1 MGRITGSI
9 RDAATGDK
17 VQARVQVLDPTGLP
31 TAPEGSILKVG
42 PGEPFFYS
50 DGEFTVETTRGYY
63 RVLVERGTEYRPW
76 QTTVHVGKSEVA
88 PLDVALERWSDLPER
103 GWHPGNTHIHYDEN
117 ETRPDERLAYD
128 SRIEDLRMTAVSI
141 LKRWDLEYAT
151 NKYAPGVMNEYTD
164 THHYVQCGEETRHN
178 AGGSHEIGYGHVM
191 LLNIRN
197 VVDPLSR
204 GLLVD
209 RFEPDYP
216 PLTHACD
223 DANRQGGLVIWCHNG
238 QGMEAP
244 VAAALGKLHAF
255 NLFDPHWI
263 DVEYDIYYQMLNC
276 GFRLPASTGSD
287 WFISSANRVYSQS
300 GNPFTYESWL
310 QAVRDG
316 KTFITNGPG
325 VYLAVSGCE
334 PGETVQCN
342 PGEKVNVHVNWDSH
356 YGIHR
361 AEIVVNGKAFASRE
375 FPNGSTHGH
384 MSAAV
389 PVESDGWIAARLGST
404 SRDSFNQP
412 IWAHTSPVYVDTA
425 GVRGEHTRIAAARFS
440 NGIDKSLEWVK
451 TKGKFYN
458 DVQRNEIVSLFR
470 EGQEIYNGLAK

>member
-9 RDAATGDK
+9 RDATTGEK

-31 TAPEGSILKVG
+31 TAPEGAIWKVG

-50 DGEFTVETTRGYY
+50 DGEFSVETTRGYY

-76 QTTVHVGKSEVA
+76 QTTVHVGKSENA
-88 PLDVALERWSDLPER
+88 GLDVALERWADLAVR
-103 GWHPGNTHIHYDEN
+103 GWHPGNTHIHYDEK

-141 LKRWDLEYAT
+141 LKRWDLDYAT

-216 PLTHACD
+216 PLTYACD

-276 GFRLPASTGSD
+276 GFKLPASTGSD

-300 GNPFTYESWL
+300 GNPFSYETWL

-334 PGETVQCN
+334 PGETVQCE
-342 PGEKVNVHVNWDSH
+342 PGEKLNVHMNWDSH
-356 YGIHR
+356 YGVHR
-361 AEIVVNGKAFASRE
+361 AEIVVNGKVLSGRD

-384 MSAAV
+384 MSATL
-389 PVESDGWIAARLGST
+389 PVESDGWIAARLGSS

-412 IWAHTSPVYVDTA
+412 IWAHTSPVYVDA
-425 GVRGEHTRIAAARFS
+425 GGVRGEHTRVAASRFAD
-440 NGIDKSLEWVK
+440 GIDTSLEWVK

-458 DVQRNEIVSLFR
+458 DAQRAEIVSLFR
-470 EGQEIYNGLAK
+470 EGQEIYKGLAR

>member
-1 MGRITGSI
+1 MGRLTGSI
-9 RDAATGDK
+9 RDATTGEQ

-31 TAPEGSILKVG
+31 TAQESAIWKVG

-50 DGEFTVETTRGYY
+50 DGEFSVETARGYY

-76 QTTVHVGKSEVA
+76 QTTVHVGKSECA
-88 PLDVALERWSDLPER
+88 TLDVALERWADLPER

-178 AGGSHEIGYGHVM
+178 SNKSHEIGYGHVM

-216 PLTHACD
+216 PLTYACD

-342 PGEKVNVHVNWDSH
+342 PGEKLNVHMNWDSH

-361 AEIVVNGKAFASRE
+361 AEIVVNGKAFATRE

-384 MSAAV
+384 MSVCRAGRVGRLDRRPAR
-389 PVESDGWIAARLGST
+389 VEQPRQLQPADLGPH
-404 SRDSFNQP
+404 QP
-412 IWAHTSPVYVDTA
+412 
-425 GVRGEHTRIAAARFS
+425 GVRRRGRGPRRTHADSCFQVLRRDRQVPRV
-440 NGIDKSLEWVK
+440 GQD
-451 TKGKFYN
+451 
-458 DVQRNEIVSLFR
+458 
-470 EGQEIYNGLAK
+470 EGQVLQRRAAKRDRDAFPGRPGDL

>member
-9 RDAATGDK
+9 RDATTGEK
-17 VQARVQVLDPTGLP
+17 VQARVQVLDPQGLP
-31 TAPEGSILKVG
+31 TGPEGAIWKVG

-50 DGEFTVETTRGYY
+50 DGEFSVETTRGYY
-63 RVLVERGTEYRPW
+63 RGLVERGTEYRPW
-76 QTTVHVGKSEVA
+76 QTTVHVGKSENAGV
-88 PLDVALERWSDLPER
+88 DVALERWSDLPAR

-141 LKRWDLEYAT
+141 LKRWDLDYAT

-216 PLTHACD
+216 PLTYACD

-276 GFRLPASTGSD
+276 GFKLPASTGSD

-300 GNPFTYESWL
+300 GNPFSYESWL

-342 PGEKVNVHVNWDSH
+342 PGEKLNVHMNWDSH
-356 YGIHR
+356 YGVHR
-361 AEIVVNGKAFASRE
+361 AEIVVNGKVFSGRD

-384 MSAAV
+384 TSVTV
-389 PVESDGWIAARLGST
+389 PVESDGWIAARLGSS

-412 IWAHTSPVYVDTA
+412 IWAHTSPVYVDA
-425 GVRGEHTRIAAARFS
+425 GGVRGEHTRVAASSFAD
-440 NGIDKSLEWVK
+440 GIDTSLEWVK

-458 DVQRNEIVSLFR
+458 GSQRNEIVTLFR
-470 EGQEIYNGLAK
+470 EGQEIFKGIAR

>member
-1 MGRITGSI
+1 MGRLTGSI
-9 RDAATGDK
+9 RDATTGEQ

-31 TAPEGSILKVG
+31 TAPESAIWKVG

-50 DGEFTVETTRGYY
+50 DGEFSVETTRGYY

-76 QTTVHVGKSEVA
+76 QTTVHVGKSESA
-88 PLDVALERWSDLPER
+88 TLDVALERWSDLPER

-117 ETRPDERLAYD
+117 ETRPDERLALD

-178 AGGSHEIGYGHVM
+178 SNKSHEIGYGHVM

-216 PLTHACD
+216 PLTYACD

-300 GNPFTYESWL
+300 GNPFSYESWL

-342 PGEKVNVHVNWDSH
+342 PGEKLNVHMNWDSH

-361 AEIVVNGKAFASRE
+361 AEIVVNGKASPAANSR
-375 FPNGSTHGH
+375 T
-384 MSAAV
+384 
-389 PVESDGWIAARLGST
+389 ARRMAT
-404 SRDSFNQP
+404 
-412 IWAHTSPVYVDTA
+412 
-425 GVRGEHTRIAAARFS
+425 
-440 NGIDKSLEWVK
+440 
-451 TKGKFYN
+451 
-458 DVQRNEIVSLFR
+458 
-470 EGQEIYNGLAK
+470 